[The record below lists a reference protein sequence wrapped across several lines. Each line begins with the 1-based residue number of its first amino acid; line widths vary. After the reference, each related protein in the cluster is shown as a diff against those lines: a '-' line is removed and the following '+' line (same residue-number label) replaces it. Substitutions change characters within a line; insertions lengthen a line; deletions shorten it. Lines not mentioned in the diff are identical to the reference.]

1 MSDPL
6 ETFLKAAEA
15 VLDAAVLL
23 EEKKKELRKS
33 FMQLEENQRHEVVR
47 TFAHAQSLGERP

>member
-1 MSDPL
+1 MTEPF

-23 EEKKKELRKS
+23 EEKKKELHKA
-33 FMQLEENQRHEVVR
+33 FMQLDENQRCEVFR
-47 TFAHAQSLGERP
+47 TFAHARSLGEKP

>member
-1 MSDPL
+1 MSDPF

-23 EEKKKELRKS
+23 EEKKKELRRS
-33 FMQLEENQRHEVVR
+33 FMALEENQRREVVR
-47 TFAHAQSLGERP
+47 TFVHAQSLGEKP